1 MGKPAINPNAAPAMR
16 PAATRSGRLGLAAW
30 CFYDWANSAFP
41 TVITTFIFA
50 AYFTQAV
57 AATPVEGTILWS
69 RALTV
74 AGLVIAVGS
83 PLLGAV
89 ADCWG
94 PRKPWLLV
102 FSAAS
107 ITSTGFLW
115 FVKPESDF
123 VMLALIVYTTAS
135 VTYHFAILFYDA
147 MLPTITP
154 PDALGRISGWGWA
167 IGYAGG
173 LVCLVVCLWMVKDS
187 GLAAFGLD
195 AAQAEPVR
203 ATAIF
208 VAIWFAAFSLPL
220 FVFTPDRPA
229 TGLSLAEASRQGL
242 RQLPRTLRLV
252 RGNPTILR
260 FLLAHMAY
268 TDGLVTLFAF
278 GGIYAAA
285 EFGMK
290 PEDILVF
297 GIVLNVAAG
306 AGAAAFAW
314 VDDAIGSKR
323 TIMLALAGL
332 IVSGCG
338 LVLTRDEWGFWALAV
353 MLGIFVGPAQ
363 AAGRSMMAR
372 LSPPGIET
380 EMFGLYALAGKA
392 TAFAGPFCLGV
403 TVQWTG
409 SQRAGLATVVV
420 FLAIGLLLM
429 VTVKEPDRAETALS
443 RKT

>member
-1 MGKPAINPNAAPAMR
+1 MGKPATDPNAVPAVR
-16 PAATRSGRLGLAAW
+16 PAAGRSGRLGLAAW

-50 AYFTQAV
+50 AYFAQAV
-57 AATPVEGTILWS
+57 AATAVEGTILWS

-74 AGLVIAVGS
+74 AGLIIAIGS

-102 FSAAS
+102 FSGLS
-107 ITSTGFLW
+107 ICLTGLLW

-123 VMLALIVYTTAS
+123 VMLALIVYTTATVS
-135 VTYHFAILFYDA
+135 YHFAIVFYDA

-173 LVCLVVCLWMVKDS
+173 LVCLVICLWIVKDN
-187 GLAAFGLD
+187 GVAAFGLD

-208 VAIWFAAFSLPL
+208 VALWFTVFSLPL

-242 RQLPRTLRLV
+242 RQLPRTLQLV
-252 RGNPTILR
+252 RGNPAILR

-278 GGIYAAA
+278 GGIFAAA

-314 VDDAIGSKR
+314 LDDAIGSRR

-332 IVSGCG
+332 IFAGCG
-338 LVLTRDEWGFWALAV
+338 LVLTRDEGVFWALAV
-353 MLGIFVGPAQ
+353 LLGIFVGPAQ

-392 TAFAGPFCLGV
+392 TAFAGPLCLGV
-403 TVQWTG
+403 MVQLTG

-429 VTVKEPDRAETALS
+429 FTVKEPDRAVTAS
-443 RKT
+443 S

>member
-1 MGKPAINPNAAPAMR
+1 MAKPATDPATTPAVR
-16 PAATRSGRLGLAAW
+16 PATPGSGRLGLAAW

-57 AATPVEGTILWS
+57 TATAVEGTILWS

-74 AGLVIAVGS
+74 AGLIIAVGS

-102 FSAAS
+102 FSGLS
-107 ITSTGFLW
+107 ISLTGLLW

-123 VMLALIVYTTAS
+123 VMFALIVYTTAT
-135 VTYHFAILFYDA
+135 VTYHFAIVFYDA

-173 LVCLVVCLWMVKDS
+173 LVCLVICLWIVKDN
-187 GLAAFGLD
+187 GLAAFDLD

-208 VAIWFAAFSLPL
+208 VAVWFTVFSLPL

-242 RQLPRTLRLV
+242 RRLPRTLRLV
-252 RGNPTILR
+252 RGNPAILR

-278 GGIYAAA
+278 GGIFAAA
-285 EFGMK
+285 EFGMT

-314 VDDAIGSKR
+314 IDDTIGSRR

-332 IVSGCG
+332 IVSGGG
-338 LVLTRDEWGFWALAV
+338 LVLIKDEGIFWALAV
-353 MLGIFVGPAQ
+353 LLGVFVGPAQ

-403 TVQWTG
+403 AVQLTG

-429 VTVKEPDRAETALS
+429 VTVKEPDRAETVWS
-443 RKT
+443 

>member
-1 MGKPAINPNAAPAMR
+1 MGKPVTDPNATSEVR
-16 PAATRSGRLGLAAW
+16 PAAIRSGRLGLAAW

-74 AGLVIAVGS
+74 AGLIIAAGS

-94 PRKPWLLV
+94 PRKPWLLI
-102 FSAAS
+102 FSGLS
-107 ITSTGFLW
+107 IALTGLLW

-123 VMLALIVYTTAS
+123 VMLALIVYTTAT
-135 VTYHFAILFYDA
+135 VTYHFAIVFYDA

-173 LVCLVVCLWMVKDS
+173 LVCLVVCLWIMKDN
-187 GLAAFGLD
+187 GVAAFGLD

-314 VDDAIGSKR
+314 IDDAIGSRR

-409 SQRAGLATVVV
+409 SQRAGLATVMV
-420 FLAIGLLLM
+420 FLAVGLLLM
-429 VTVKEPDRAETALS
+429 VTVKETDRTETVSS
-443 RKT
+443 R

>member
-1 MGKPAINPNAAPAMR
+1 MMGKPAADPDVAPAVR
-16 PAATRSGRLGLAAW
+16 PVVARSGRLGLAAW

-57 AATPVEGTILWS
+57 AATAVEGTILWS
-69 RALTV
+69 RALTI
-74 AGLVIAVGS
+74 AGLIIAVGS

-94 PRKPWLLV
+94 PRKPWLLF
-102 FSAAS
+102 FSGLS
-107 ITSTGFLW
+107 ITLTGLLW
-115 FVKPESDF
+115 FVKPEPDF
-123 VMLALIVYTTAS
+123 VMLALIVYTTAA
-135 VTYHFAILFYDA
+135 VAYHFAIVFYDA
-147 MLPTITP
+147 MLPTIAP
-154 PDALGRISGWGWA
+154 PETLGRISGWGWA
-167 IGYAGG
+167 TGYAGG
-173 LVCLVVCLWMVKDS
+173 LVCLVVCLWIVTNS
-187 GLAAFGLD
+187 GVVTFGLD

-208 VAIWFAAFSLPL
+208 VAVWFTAFSLPL
-220 FVFTPDRPA
+220 FVLTPDRRA

-242 RQLPRTLRLV
+242 RRLPQTLRLV
-252 RGNPTILR
+252 RGNPAILR

-278 GGIYAAA
+278 GGIFAAA

-314 VDDAIGSKR
+314 IDDAIGSRR

-338 LVLTRDEWGFWALAV
+338 LVLTRDPSVFWALAV
-353 MLGIFVGPAQ
+353 LLGVFVGPAQ

-392 TAFAGPFCLGV
+392 TAFAGPLCLGL
-403 TVQWTG
+403 TVQLTG

-420 FLAIGLLLM
+420 FLVIGLLLM
-429 VTVKEPDRAETALS
+429 VTVKEPDRAVTAAS
-443 RKT
+443 

>member
-1 MGKPAINPNAAPAMR
+1 MSKPETNPNASSEVR
-16 PAATRSGRLGLAAW
+16 SAAIGSGRLGLAAW

-57 AATPVEGTILWS
+57 AADPVEGTILWS
-69 RALTV
+69 RALTI
-74 AGLVIAVGS
+74 AGLIIAVGS

-102 FSAAS
+102 FTGSS
-107 ITSTGFLW
+107 IILTGLLW
-115 FVKPESDF
+115 FVKPASDF
-123 VMLALIVYTTAS
+123 VMLALIVYTAAA
-135 VTYHFAILFYDA
+135 VTYHFAIVFYDA

-154 PDALGRISGWGWA
+154 PDMLGRISGWGWA

-173 LVCLVVCLWMVKDS
+173 LVCLVVCLWIVKDS
-187 GLAAFGLD
+187 GVAAFGLD
-195 AAQAEPVR
+195 ATQAEPVR
-203 ATAIF
+203 ATAIL
-208 VAIWFAAFSLPL
+208 VAVWFAVFSLPL
-220 FVFTPDRPA
+220 FVFTPDRTA
-229 TGLSLAEASRQGL
+229 TGLSLIEASRRGL
-242 RQLPRTLRLV
+242 RRLPHTLRLV
-252 RGNPTILR
+252 RGNPAILR

-278 GGIYAAA
+278 GGIFAAA
-285 EFGMK
+285 EFGMT

-306 AGAAAFAW
+306 TGAATFAW
-314 VDDAIGSKR
+314 IDDAIGSRR
-323 TIMLALAGL
+323 TIMLALVGL
-332 IVSGCG
+332 IVSGSG
-338 LVLTRDEWGFWALAV
+338 LVLTREQWVFWALAV
-353 MLGIFVGPAQ
+353 LLGVFVGPAQ
-363 AAGRSMMAR
+363 AAGRSMLAR

-392 TAFAGPFCLGV
+392 TAFVGPFCLGIA
-403 TVQWTG
+403 VQFTG

-420 FLAIGLLLM
+420 FLSVGLLLM
-429 VTVKEPDRAETALS
+429 YTIKEPGKAVTASSRET
-443 RKT
+443 